1 MLIRDRVI
9 EITKDNI
16 DEINYDDV
24 IVITVAT
31 GPAQGEPNGV
41 MIVTKDLK
49 VFHTNKLVYYGP
61 KKAKLW
67 GITPNQI
74 VPIKEFVK
82 KLPLFNK
89 IGTNGLQ
96 FFNQDKDWEM
106 IYMDYG
112 NYLFI
117 RKERADKF
125 LKLVDSYEGRNRIWW
140 PYCYWYD
147 MLSECL
153 GNESKHKAPAMDI
166 FGILGW
172 ARYKKNNGIVP
183 NKNFNLIDENEERDV
198 YEFKE
203 RGKKPK

>member
-1 MLIRDRVI
+1 MLIRDRAI

-31 GPAQGEPNGV
+31 GPAQGEPNEV
-41 MIVTKDLK
+41 MIATKDLK
-49 VFHTNKLVYYGP
+49 VFHTNKLVYYEP

-112 NYLFI
+112 NYL
-117 RKERADKF
+117 
-125 LKLVDSYEGRNRIWW
+125 
-140 PYCYWYD
+140 
-147 MLSECL
+147 L
-153 GNESKHKAPAMDI
+153 GKSGLI
-166 FGILGW
+166 
-172 ARYKKNNGIVP
+172 
-183 NKNFNLIDENEERDV
+183 NFSN
-198 YEFKE
+198 
-203 RGKKPK
+203 